1 VTSSVKIDL
10 SKKFAPADIP
20 VENSEKAR
28 EAEDMVVENETVLS
42 GITNEKVTKKTYQPI
57 SSPPSPFSK
66 HLSLP
71 LIDRSTAPRVQT
83 TTMPKAITGP
93 AYRKLLQRRKPQRE
107 ELEKEKEE
115 RKHERMVK
123 RKMKED
129 KKTKTKDRK
138 WCEAQ
143 GTG

>member
-1 VTSSVKIDL
+1 
-10 SKKFAPADIP
+10 
-20 VENSEKAR
+20 
-28 EAEDMVVENETVLS
+28 M
-42 GITNEKVTKKTYQPI
+42 KTDQSI
-57 SSPPSPFSK
+57 SAPPSPFSK

-115 RKHERMVK
+115 RKHARVVQ

-129 KKTKTKDRK
+129 ENTKTKGRK
-138 WCEAQ
+138 RCKAQ